1 MVNGIM
7 AMTKIN
13 TDYCLS
19 SGTNVPIESSLVDS
33 LSSGVIFVNNAG
45 ILTFMN
51 KKAETILHV
60 CKESVLGK
68 RVDMLPLRTPIYK
81 VMSEN
86 CRDFPLEMSIL
97 GRGIVVRSNEVIS
110 SDGAILGEM
119 TELFDITA
127 EKIEKKQREE
137 FVAMMTH
144 DLKSPLMVMLGYVQA
159 IKLGM
164 WGSVDQQV
172 QSSIDEIERSGQN
185 LSSMIENMLDV
196 YRLEI
201 GLVQIHRHFC
211 DIREILEECYRDSK
225 LEAEDQWINLTFSID
240 AEIPPMYVDC
250 KQLMRVFANL
260 IGNAIKFTPRNG
272 EVAITAGVVDGNLQ
286 VAVKDTGIGISGKD
300 ISRIF
305 NKYFRS
311 ERAAGFKGTGLG
323 LTISRSIVEAHGGIV
338 EVESSEGHGS
348 TFTVKIPVKMVE

>member
-13 TDYCLS
+13 TDFCLT

-86 CRDFPLEMSIL
+86 CRDFPLEMCIL

-127 EKIEKKQREE
+127 EKIEKNR
-137 FVAMMTH
+137 
-144 DLKSPLMVMLGYVQA
+144 
-159 IKLGM
+159 
-164 WGSVDQQV
+164 
-172 QSSIDEIERSGQN
+172 
-185 LSSMIENMLDV
+185 
-196 YRLEI
+196 
-201 GLVQIHRHFC
+201 
-211 DIREILEECYRDSK
+211 
-225 LEAEDQWINLTFSID
+225 
-240 AEIPPMYVDC
+240 
-250 KQLMRVFANL
+250 
-260 IGNAIKFTPRNG
+260 
-272 EVAITAGVVDGNLQ
+272 
-286 VAVKDTGIGISGKD
+286 
-300 ISRIF
+300 
-305 NKYFRS
+305 
-311 ERAAGFKGTGLG
+311 
-323 LTISRSIVEAHGGIV
+323 GGDD
-338 EVESSEGHGS
+338 
-348 TFTVKIPVKMVE
+348 